1 MKTARWTLG
10 LAGVV
15 LTSVAL
21 ACEGGNPPTA
31 PGLSRPAVTADR
43 LAAAVQDLAGASQR
57 GTPLP
62 IAGTFAL
69 TIEPVEV
76 RQADGTTFIDYN
88 FHEQLSGSFSGTRVG
103 TGTLV
108 MHADGTL
115 NNKDTG
121 FFTGTVAGMSGSV
134 NIEAGEQGTSTSVS
148 GSARTYPQT
157 GTGGLAGLHAVV
169 KVTGTAT
176 GPATLVGSYEG
187 QVHF

>member
-10 LAGVV
+10 LAGAV

-21 ACEGGNPPTA
+21 ACEWGNPPTA
-31 PGLSRPAVTADR
+31 PGPTGPAATADR
-43 LAAAVQDLAGASQR
+43 LAAAVQDLAS
-57 GTPLP
+57 GTPQP
-62 IAGTFAL
+62 IAGTFTL
-69 TIEPVEV
+69 ITEPIEV

-88 FHEQLSGSFSGTRVG
+88 YHEQLSGSFSGTRVG

-108 MHADGTL
+108 IHADGTL

-121 FFTGTVAGMSGSV
+121 FFTGAVSGISGSI
-134 NIEAGEQGTSTSVS
+134 NIEAGEQGTSTSVN

-157 GTGGLAGLHAVV
+157 GTGGLAGLQAVV
-169 KVTGTAT
+169 KVTGAAT
-176 GPATLVGSYEG
+176 GPGTLAGSYEG